1 MDKTYILA
9 PIFGIITLLIMLV
22 IMFYA
27 LGFDEIYAQLQL
39 IG

>member
-9 PIFGIITLLIMLV
+9 PIFGMITLLIMLV

-27 LGFDEIYAQLQL
+27 LGFDDMYLELL
-39 IG
+39 G